1 MDDSAQFLVP
11 LVKIDT
17 SSVSFNRINP
27 ESHRNNYILAYLYI
41 DEQDRSIKILSD
53 ELKKCK
59 NHCRNL
65 ELQFS
70 EAIRHRDE
78 SRIAEAR
85 SNVESNVANKRA
97 DEAINL
103 RQQGAVREATALAA
117 ASLANKLAVEA
128 IQRSNELLA
137 ANTLAEHKAAT
148 AINREKQSA
157 VREAAALGAAS
168 LANNRADEAIQQ
180 RDEATTEAAILS
192 SRCSVAMK
200 QTAEAIQRLDK
211 ATTASNATVSCH
223 NITLDTGIFDTLII
237 E

>member
-97 DEAINL
+97 DEAFNL
-103 RQQGAVREATALAA
+103 RQHGAVREATALA
-117 ASLANKLAVEA
+117 
-128 IQRSNELLA
+128 
-137 ANTLAEHKAAT
+137 
-148 AINREKQSA
+148 
-157 VREAAALGAAS
+157 AAS